1 MSYADSIAIG
11 RVSSVGQVKGQLPNK
26 ARHEP
31 LARLGALKGAFRK
44 KNFLKLNIDLSKQC
58 NIARFVLDIL
68 SHRILKNRG
77 PYQ

>member
-31 LARLGALKGAFRK
+31 LARLGALKGANRK
-44 KNFLKLNIDLSKQC
+44 NHFEIEYRLVKTVQC
-58 NIARFVLDIL
+58 STLCVGYIEPQNTQ
-68 SHRILKNRG
+68 K
-77 PYQ
+77 